1 MHYKNIIKGVNLVRF
16 GCIADDFTG
25 GSDIASFF
33 VKGGLSTVLYN
44 GVPKVGEAPQAEVCV
59 IALKTRTQDPKDA
72 VKDSLEAISWL
83 KEQGAQQFYI
93 KYCSTFDST
102 LVGNIGPI
110 CDAVMKELEVPY
122 TILCPA
128 LPVNGRTV
136 KEGCLYVN
144 GVPLHES
151 PMKDHPLTP
160 MWDCDLVRLMNAQ
173 SKFPSVKMSDS
184 LNKEE
189 VDEFIERMKSKHSQ
203 FYIVPDY
210 EKEEDAEKLAQLF
223 GNLKI
228 ITGGSGLAYP
238 LAKMSKK
245 NAEADGFER
254 SESPALLLAGS
265 CSEATRNQILEYQKS
280 GGEIY
285 FLDPMKLISGEESVE
300 KIWNVISQNKE
311 KSILVYSS
319 DTPENVKKIKKQ
331 GKEEVAEKLEKATAD
346 LAELAVQAG
355 FHRIIVA
362 GGETSGAVAKRLGY
376 TGYHIGKSIVPG
388 VPIMI
393 PTEDNRIRMVF
404 KSGNF
409 GKSDFFLRAL
419 SLT

>member
-1 MHYKNIIKGVNLVRF
+1 MRF

-25 GSDIASFF
+25 ASDIASFF

-44 GVPKVGEAPQAEVCV
+44 GVPNVDEAPQAEVCV
-59 IALKTRTQDPKDA
+59 IALKTRTQDPKEA
-72 VKDSLEAISWL
+72 VKDSLEAIIWL

-102 LVGNIGPI
+102 PEGNIGPI
-110 CDAVMKELEVPY
+110 CDALLEELDVPY

-160 MWDCDLVRLMNAQ
+160 MWDSDLVRLMNAQ
-173 SKFPSVKMSDS
+173 SKFPTVKMSKS
-184 LNKEE
+184 RNKKE
-189 VDEFIERMKSKHSQ
+189 VEAFIEKMKSQHSR

-210 EKEEDAEKLAQLF
+210 EKEEDAEMLVQLF
-223 GNLKI
+223 GELKL

-238 LAKMSKK
+238 LAKMYKK
-245 NAEADGFER
+245 IAVEDGMAR

-265 CSEATRNQILEYQKS
+265 CSEATRNQILDYQQS
-280 GGEIY
+280 GGKTY
-285 FLDPMKLISGEESVE
+285 FMDPMKLLSGEVSVE
-300 KIWNVISQNKE
+300 MIWNVISQNKE

-319 DTPENVKKIKKQ
+319 DTPENVKRIQQQ
-331 GKEEVAEKLEKATAD
+331 GKEEVAEILEKATAD
-346 LAELAVQAG
+346 IAELAVQAG

-376 TGYHIGKSIVPG
+376 NGYHIGDSIAPG
-388 VPIMI
+388 VPMMI
-393 PTEDNRIRMVF
+393 PIEDHRIRIVF

>member
-1 MHYKNIIKGVNLVRF
+1 MHHYNITGVNLVRF

-33 VKGGLSTVLYN
+33 VKGGLSTILYN
-44 GVPKVGEAPQAEVCV
+44 GVPKVDEAPQAEVCV

-72 VKDSLEAISWL
+72 VKDSLEAIRWL
-83 KEQGAQQFYI
+83 KEQGAQQFYV

-102 LVGNIGPI
+102 PKGNIGPI
-110 CDAVMKELEVPY
+110 CDAVMEELDVPY

-128 LPVNGRTV
+128 LPVNGRSV

-173 SKFPSVKMSDS
+173 SKFPSVKISDS
-184 LNKEE
+184 FYKEE
-189 VDEFIERMKSKHSQ
+189 VDEFIERITIKSKHSQ

-210 EKEEDAEKLAQLF
+210 EKDVDAENLVQLF
-223 GNLKI
+223 GDLKL

-238 LAKMSKK
+238 LAKMYKK
-245 NAEADGFER
+245 NDEADRFER
-254 SESPALLLAGS
+254 SESPALILSGS

-280 GGEIY
+280 GGKIY
-285 FLDPMKLISGEESVE
+285 FMDPMKLISSEESVE

-311 KSILVYSS
+311 ESILVYSS
-319 DTPENVKKIKKQ
+319 DTPNNVKRIQEK
-331 GKEEVAEKLEKATAD
+331 GKEEFAEKLENATAD

-355 FHRIIVA
+355 FQRIIVA

-388 VPIMI
+388 VPILI

-409 GKSDFFLRAL
+409 GKSDFFFAL
-419 SLT
+419 YP

>member
-1 MHYKNIIKGVNLVRF
+1 MRF
-16 GCIADDFTG
+16 GVIADDFTG

-33 VKGGLSTVLYN
+33 VKGGLSTVLYT
-44 GVPKVGEAPQAEVCV
+44 GVPDIEEAPEAEVCV
-59 IALKTRTQDPKDA
+59 IALKTRTQPPKDA
-72 VKDSLEAISWL
+72 VKDSLEAIGWL

-102 LVGNIGPI
+102 PEGNIGPI
-110 CDAVMKELEVPY
+110 CDAVMEELDVPN

-128 LPVNGRTV
+128 LPVNGRIV

-144 GVPLHES
+144 GVPLHKS
-151 PMKDHPLTP
+151 SMKDHPLTP
-160 MWDCDLVRLMNAQ
+160 MWDCDLVHLMDAQ
-173 SKFPSVKMSDS
+173 SKFPSVKMSGD

-189 VDEFIERMKSKHSQ
+189 VNERISRIIAEHSH
-203 FYIVPDY
+203 FYIIPDY
-210 EKEEDAEKLAQLF
+210 ETEEDAEKLVQLF
-223 GNLKI
+223 GELKL

-238 LAKMSKK
+238 LAKMYKE

-254 SESPALLLAGS
+254 SHSPALLLAGS
-265 CSEATRNQILEYQKS
+265 CSEATRNQIREFEQS
-280 GGEIY
+280 GGKTY
-285 FLDPMKLISGEESVE
+285 FMDPLKLISGEEKVE
-300 KIWNVISQNKE
+300 RIWNVISQNKE
-311 KSILVYSS
+311 ESILVYSS
-319 DTPENVKKIKKQ
+319 DTPEKVRDIQ
-331 GKEEVAEKLEKATAD
+331 QRGKEEVAGRLEKATAD

-376 TGYHIGKSIVPG
+376 KGYHIGDSISPG

-393 PTEDNRIRMVF
+393 PIEDSRIRMVF

-409 GKSDFFLRAL
+409 GKSDFFLQAL

>member
-1 MHYKNIIKGVNLVRF
+1 VRF
-16 GCIADDFTG
+16 GVIADDFTG

-44 GVPKVGEAPQAEVCV
+44 GVPKFDEAPNVEVCV
-59 IALKTRTQDPKDA
+59 IALKTRTQNPKDA
-72 VKDSLEAISWL
+72 VKDSLEAIGWL

-102 LVGNIGPI
+102 PEGNIGPI
-110 CDAVMKELEVPY
+110 CDAVMEELEVPY

-144 GVPLHES
+144 GVPLHKS

-160 MWDCDLVRLMNAQ
+160 MWDCDLVRLMDAQ
-173 SKFPSVKMSDS
+173 SRFPSVKMSDA
-184 LNKEE
+184 LYKEE
-189 VDEFIERMKSKHSQ
+189 VDELITRLTTQSTHSH

-210 EKEEDAEKLAQLF
+210 EIEEDAEKLVQLF
-223 GNLKI
+223 GGLKL

-238 LAKMSKK
+238 LAKMYKE
-245 NAEADGFER
+245 NADADGFER
-254 SESPALLLAGS
+254 SNSPALLLAGS
-265 CSEATRNQILEYQKS
+265 CSEATRNQIVEYQKS
-280 GGEIY
+280 GGKTY
-285 FLDPMKLISGEESVE
+285 FLDPLKLISGEETVE

-311 KSILVYSS
+311 ESILVYSS
-319 DTPENVKKIKKQ
+319 DTPENVKRIQQQ
-331 GKEEVAEKLEKATAD
+331 GKEDVAGKLEKATAD
-346 LAELAVQAG
+346 LAELAVQVG
-355 FHRIIVA
+355 YHRIIVA

-376 TGYHIGKSIVPG
+376 NGYHIGDSIAPG

-393 PTEDNRIRMVF
+393 PIEDNRIQMVF

-409 GKSDFFLRAL
+409 GKSDFFLQAL
-419 SLT
+419 TLT

>member
-1 MHYKNIIKGVNLVRF
+1 MRF

-25 GSDIASFF
+25 GSDLASFF
-33 VKGGLSTVLYN
+33 VKGGLSTILYN
-44 GVPKVGEAPQAEVCV
+44 GVPDSDEIPQAEVCV
-59 IALKTRTQDPKDA
+59 IALKTRTQDTKEA

-83 KEQGAQQFYI
+83 KEKGAQQFYV

-102 LVGNIGPI
+102 PEGNIGPI
-110 CDAVMKELEVPY
+110 CDAVMEELDVPY

-136 KEGCLYVN
+136 KDGCLYVN

-160 MWDCDLVRLMNAQ
+160 MWDCDLVRLMNVQ
-173 SKFPSVKMSDS
+173 SKFPSVKLSDS
-184 LNKEE
+184 LSKDK
-189 VDEFIERMKSKHSQ
+189 VDELETSNDKDYK

-210 EKEEDAEKLAQLF
+210 EKEEDAEKLVEVF
-223 GNLKI
+223 GNLKL

-238 LAKMSKK
+238 LAKMYKE
-245 NAEADGFER
+245 NIAAHPFDR
-254 SESPALLLAGS
+254 SDSPALILAGS
-265 CSEATRNQILEYQKS
+265 CSEMTRNQITEYQKS
-280 GGEIY
+280 GGKTY
-285 FLDPMKLISGEESVE
+285 FMNPMKLLTGEESVE
-300 KIWNVISQNKE
+300 RIWNVISQNKE
-311 KSILVYSS
+311 ESVLVYSS
-319 DTPENVKKIKKQ
+319 DTPENVKRIQEQ

-346 LAELAVQAG
+346 LAELAVESG

-362 GGETSGAVAKRLGY
+362 GGETSGAVTKRLGY
-376 TGYHIGKSIVPG
+376 TGYHIGKSIAPG

-393 PTEDNRIRMVF
+393 PTLDHRIRMVL

-409 GKSDFFLRAL
+409 GKPDFFTRAL
-419 SLT
+419 SFI

>member
-1 MHYKNIIKGVNLVRF
+1 MGVTLLRF
-16 GCIADDFTG
+16 GVIADDFTG

-33 VKGGLSTVLYN
+33 VKGGLSTVLYT
-44 GVPKVGEAPQAEVCV
+44 GVPDIEEAPEAEVCV
-59 IALKTRTQDPKDA
+59 IALKTRTQNPNDA
-72 VKDSLEAISWL
+72 VKDSLEAIGWL

-102 LVGNIGPI
+102 PEGNIGPI
-110 CDAVMKELEVPY
+110 CDAVMEMLEVPY

-128 LPVNGRTV
+128 LPVNGRIV
-136 KEGCLYVN
+136 KKGCLYVN
-144 GVPLHES
+144 GVPLHKS

-160 MWDCDLVRLMNAQ
+160 MWDCDLVRLMDAQ
-173 SKFPSVKMSDS
+173 SNYPSVKMSDA

-189 VDEFIERMKSKHSQ
+189 VNYRISRIIAEHTH
-203 FYIVPDY
+203 FYIIPDY
-210 EKEEDAEKLAQLF
+210 ETEEDAEKLVEVF
-223 GNLKI
+223 GGLKL

-238 LAKMSKK
+238 LAKMYKE
-245 NAEADGFER
+245 NAEADGFEK
-254 SESPALLLAGS
+254 SHSPALLLAGS
-265 CSEATRNQILEYQKS
+265 CSEATRNQIKEFEQS
-280 GGEIY
+280 GGKTY
-285 FLDPMKLISGEESVE
+285 FMDPLKLISGEESVE
-300 KIWNVISQNKE
+300 RIWNVISQDKGE
-311 KSILVYSS
+311 SILVYSS
-319 DTPENVKKIKKQ
+319 DTPEKVRDIQQQ
-331 GKEEVAEKLEKATAD
+331 GKEEVAGRLEKATAD

-376 TGYHIGKSIVPG
+376 KGYHIGDSISPG

-393 PTEDNRIRMVF
+393 PIEDRRIRMVF

-409 GKSDFFLRAL
+409 GKSDFFLQAL

>member
-1 MHYKNIIKGVNLVRF
+1 MRF
-16 GCIADDFTG
+16 GVIADDFTG

-44 GVPKVGEAPQAEVCV
+44 GVPKGEEAPQAEVCV
-59 IALKTRTQDPKDA
+59 IALKTRTQERNEA
-72 VKDSLEAISWL
+72 VKDSLEAIGWL

-102 LVGNIGPI
+102 PEGNIGPI
-110 CDAVMKELEVPY
+110 CDSVMEELGVPY

-144 GVPLHES
+144 GVPLHKS

-160 MWDCDLVRLMNAQ
+160 MWDCDLVRLMDAQ
-173 SKFPSVKMSDS
+173 SRFPSVKMSDA
-184 LNKEE
+184 LYKEE
-189 VDEFIERMKSKHSQ
+189 VDELITRITTQSPHSH

-210 EKEEDAEKLAQLF
+210 EIEEDAEKLVQLF
-223 GNLKI
+223 GGLKL

-238 LAKMSKK
+238 LAKMYKE
-245 NAEADGFER
+245 NAKADGFER
-254 SESPALLLAGS
+254 SNSPALLLAGS
-265 CSEATRNQILEYQKS
+265 CSEVTRSQIVEYQKS
-280 GGEIY
+280 GGKTY
-285 FLDPMKLISGEESVE
+285 FLDPLKLISGEETVE
-300 KIWNVISQNKE
+300 KIWNVISKNKE
-311 KSILVYSS
+311 ESILVYSS
-319 DTPENVKKIKKQ
+319 DTPENVKRIQQQ
-331 GKEEVAEKLEKATAD
+331 GKEDVAGKLEKATAD

-376 TGYHIGKSIVPG
+376 NGYHIGDSIAPG

-393 PTEDNRIRMVF
+393 PIEDNRIRMVF

-409 GKSDFFLRAL
+409 GKSDFFLQAL
-419 SLT
+419 FLT